1 MYLVFLHPGH
11 SLTLSCCF
19 LLLTWSLLCSLA
31 PTSYSPEASFR
42 QACILC
48 QLNAAKTKLAAL
60 AFCIPE
66 APRPLLDY
74 LQPFRVEKPNVIS
87 DPLSPPLCCLQL
99 RRQTT
104 PLGSNIGT
112 ATPSKGSMT
121 QQALAKS
128 VGMHCSPLMR
138 PDADIGPSQSN
149 SSSTAATT
157 GHGAVTDRHCTSKQ
171 ADNFHAST
179 SRRNTK
185 PPQKAR
191 QPSQPVSSPKTP
203 DFCDVLAGLKADKA
217 VPLCDA
223 RSACNADLTGKAL
236 GADAARP
243 PTASTYTKAS
253 VLAALAAA
261 EVDKAHR
268 AASPAVG
275 SSARQAGQ
283 VRKCTKSTSA
293 DWASASNRGNPAPNT
308 VRAAPKPVQSAL
320 GGQVSDA
327 ADAFAAPDFVST
339 ATKAGTP
346 KQQTEC
352 TDQASVS
359 SSMPAAVFSLLDTF
373 NKANTAQK
381 TAHKSACAD
390 DSAIANVST
399 RLDMTKQARKGKP
412 SAPRKTSASAS
423 KNVSKLEGLS
433 RLT

>member
-1 MYLVFLHPGH
+1 M
-11 SLTLSCCF
+11 
-19 LLLTWSLLCSLA
+19 
-31 PTSYSPEASFR
+31 
-42 QACILC
+42 
-48 QLNAAKTKLAAL
+48 
-60 AFCIPE
+60 
-66 APRPLLDY
+66 
-74 LQPFRVEKPNVIS
+74 
-87 DPLSPPLCCLQL
+87 
-99 RRQTT
+99 
-104 PLGSNIGT
+104 
-112 ATPSKGSMT
+112 
-121 QQALAKS
+121 
-128 VGMHCSPLMR
+128 
-138 PDADIGPSQSN
+138 
-149 SSSTAATT
+149 
-157 GHGAVTDRHCTSKQ
+157 
-171 ADNFHAST
+171 
-179 SRRNTK
+179 
-185 PPQKAR
+185 
-191 QPSQPVSSPKTP
+191 SSPKTP

-283 VRKCTKSTSA
+283 VRKFTKSTST

-327 ADAFAAPDFVST
+327 ADAFAAPVFVSA
-339 ATKAGTP
+339 ATKAETP

-359 SSMPAAVFSLLDTF
+359 SSMPAAAFSLLDTF

-412 SAPRKTSASAS
+412 SAPRKTSASAA
-423 KNVSKLEGLS
+423 KHVSKLEGLS